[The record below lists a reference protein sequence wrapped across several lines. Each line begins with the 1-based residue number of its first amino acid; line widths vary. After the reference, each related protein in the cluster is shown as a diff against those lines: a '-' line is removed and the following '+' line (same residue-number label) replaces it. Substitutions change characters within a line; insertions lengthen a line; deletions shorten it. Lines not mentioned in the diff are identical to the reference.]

1 MLKEFKKNDVKVT
14 FFVTGKWAEKNKDM
28 MKEIIKEGHMIE
40 NHAYKHCHFN
50 QLNETEI
57 IEQIKKAE
65 DIIYETSK
73 VKSKYL
79 ATPYGEYNNLVLKV
93 VTDLNYKLIMWSVDT
108 IDWQKPQPQIILN
121 RVKNKIHNDAF
132 ILMHPTE
139 PTLKALPDILD
150 YLKTEKYDVV
160 LLDNLI
166 SLEKEK
172 EK

>member
-108 IDWQKPQPQIILN
+108 ID
-121 RVKNKIHNDAF
+121 
-132 ILMHPTE
+132 
-139 PTLKALPDILD
+139 
-150 YLKTEKYDVV
+150 
-160 LLDNLI
+160 
-166 SLEKEK
+166 
-172 EK
+172 